1 MKFKKLTIENGM
13 PKCWA
18 EVDGQELELKVFYS
32 HEKPVAIIKDICE
45 DRQYLSLSKIT
56 VEGEWQEIEL
66 KAHEAHSQIKLTPE
80 EAARIA
86 ELEAEIR
93 HIKETA
99 RARKPLKFEQMT
111 KEEQIVYLKA
121 QLAKLE
127 A

>member
-1 MKFKKLTIENGM
+1 MKFKKLTENG
-13 PKCWA
+13 KLRCWA
-18 EVDGQELELKVFYS
+18 EIEGEEIELNWFYS
-32 HEKPVAIIKDICE
+32 HEKPVAIIKDICT

-66 KAHEAHSQIKLTPE
+66 KAHESHSQIKLTKE

-86 ELEAEIR
+86 ELEAEIKA
-93 HIKETA
+93 IKEA
-99 RARKPLKFEQMT
+99 AKARKPLKFEQMN
-111 KEEQIVYLKA
+111 KEQQIEYLKA